1 MVDKTAGVLE
11 GLGGKEDKKAIEEV
25 ISKKEKKLDDWVPKT
40 ESGKL
45 VRNGEIGSLDD
56 FFAKGLKVFEPEV
69 VDFLSRDMEEKMI
82 EFKKTARVTRSGRVF
97 SFRAA
102 VLVGDKNRYVG
113 LGIGKDKERF
123 PALRKATKNAKLS
136 LVKIMRGCGS
146 WECGCSE
153 THSVPFRVEGKS
165 SSVRVVLIPAP
176 KGTGLV
182 VGKNIK
188 DVLVFAGVRDV
199 WSKTF
204 GNTASKL
211 DFVKATIK
219 ALTGTGK
226 VKLSKDIEAKMMGA
240 K

>member
-1 MVDKTAGVLE
+1 MVDKIAEVLE
-11 GLGGKEDKKAIEEV
+11 GAGKKEDKKAIEEI

-40 ESGKL
+40 QSGKL
-45 VRNGEIGSLDD
+45 VRNGEIGSLDE
-56 FFAKGLKVFEPEV
+56 FFAKGLKVFEPEA
-69 VDFLSRDMEEKMI
+69 VDWLSRDMEEKMI
-82 EFKKTARVTRSGRVF
+82 EFTKTTRVTRSGRVF

-102 VLVGDKNRYVG
+102 VLVGDKDRYVG

-136 LVKIMRGCGS
+136 LVKIAKGCGS

-153 THSVPFRVEGKS
+153 NHSVPFRVEGKS
-165 SSVRVVLIPAP
+165 SSVKVILIPAP

-182 VGKNIK
+182 VGDNIK
-188 DVLVFAGVRDV
+188 DVLMFAGVKDV
-199 WSKTF
+199 WSKTY

-211 DFVKATIK
+211 DFVKAAIR
-219 ALTGTGK
+219 ALTNTGK
-226 VKLSKDIEAKMMGA
+226 VKLSKDIESKMKGA